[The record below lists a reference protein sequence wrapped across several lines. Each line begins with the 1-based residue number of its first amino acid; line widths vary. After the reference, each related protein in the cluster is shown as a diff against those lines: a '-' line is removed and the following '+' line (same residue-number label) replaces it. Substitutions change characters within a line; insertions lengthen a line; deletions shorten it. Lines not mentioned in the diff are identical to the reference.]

1 MADRAEQTV
10 PTVASIRRDL
20 RRYLLA
26 TSDCPDAALE
36 ALWRNAD
43 ALLESGESIKQG
55 DRTTIA
61 RLEIDGH
68 ALILKRSNRKGWFH
82 TLIHA
87 FMRSRARWSW
97 INGRRLQREG
107 IRTAAPVAMLEERFG
122 QIRLRSYLITRA
134 VDGTPLADRIRDPN
148 LTRARASALAE
159 AMHAIWKE
167 LERLRLGHG
176 DMKATNFLVDA
187 EDRIHL
193 IDLDG
198 MRRHPRGPTFHRAHE
213 RDWRR
218 LMKNFDDPAVNPAAR
233 QALHDRFG
241 KS

>member
-1 MADRAEQTV
+1 M
-10 PTVASIRRDL
+10 PTVASVRRDL
-20 RRYLLA
+20 RRYLIA

-36 ALWRNAD
+36 ALWRDAD
-43 ALLESGESIKQG
+43 ALLESGELIKPG

-68 ALILKRSNRKGWFH
+68 ALILKRSNRKGWLH
-82 TLIHA
+82 TALHA

-97 INGRRLQREG
+97 VNGRRLQREG
-107 IRTAAPVAMLEERFG
+107 LPTAAPVAMLEERLG
-122 QIRLRSYLITRA
+122 PIRLRSYLLTRA
-134 VDGTPLADRIRDPN
+134 VDGTPLADVIRDPG
-148 LTRARASALAE
+148 LSRARTSTLAD
-159 AMHAIWKE
+159 AMHTVWKE

-187 EDRIHL
+187 DDRLHL

-233 QALHDRFG
+233 QAFHVRFG